1 MHKKTNALSALHLLF
16 QFCAKVI
23 SSGTLLLQP
32 LSHLLQQIR
41 RFHVHQILMEKRH
54 LQIQTVTD
62 CFTGH
67 GKLETKCHYNTIC
80 PLRQEYKRDFSLK
93 WKMLWVIFDSPQT
106 NVFVQCLIRRS
117 ALQKEATLHE
127 HQRKTESSAD
137 LFPTSKPNAKA
148 HREHR
153 TYKLQN
159 MQVIHICKHTY
170 YNKLN

>member
-16 QFCAKVI
+16 QFCVKVI

-62 CFTGH
+62 CFTSH

-106 NVFVQCLIRRS
+106 NVFVRCLIRRS
-117 ALQKEATLHE
+117 ALQKEVTLHE
-127 HQRKTESSAD
+127 HQRQTSFQCLNQMLRHIENTALTSCRTCRLYISANI
-137 LFPTSKPNAKA
+137 L
-148 HREHR
+148 
-153 TYKLQN
+153 
-159 MQVIHICKHTY
+159 IIII
-170 YNKLN
+170 